1 MILSSQRY
9 SRGLL
14 IVLFSPIH
22 ILVASLCEG
31 GERQREEAKFKL
43 TTLPLAGRASKRDVL
58 EVVET

>member
-14 IVLFSPIH
+14 IVFFSPIH
-22 ILVASLCEG
+22 ILVASLYEG

-43 TTLPLAGRASKRDVL
+43 TTLPLAGRASKRYVL
-58 EVVET
+58 GAAET